1 MILDTDTPSLAG
13 SLSFPNTIGLLI
25 IIIACISYVYV
36 RFYYV
41 DFGSVRGIPEVP
53 GGSWLHGHLHMLG
66 KDHATAAE
74 KWSKEHQMPIFQ
86 MRLGNRR
93 AIVLNTFE
101 AARDWIVL
109 NQSATVD
116 RPWLYT
122 FHGIIS
128 KTSGWFVG
136 NSIHDINAHSEI
148 ASTIGTNPWNER
160 TKKQRR
166 VVGSLTTATAMQ
178 RLESLLDLETSQMVS
193 GILTDGS
200 GGKLELSPHVYQ
212 KRLALNIMMMFCYG
226 ERFSDISDPL
236 LVNILEDAR
245 IISRYLSKSFHRD

>member
-1 MILDTDTPSLAG
+1 MTIDTDTPSPGG
-13 SLSFPNTIGLLI
+13 SLGFPNTILLLI
-25 IIIACISYVYV
+25 IIIASISYVYV
-36 RFYYV
+36 RFCYV
-41 DFGSVRGIPEVP
+41 DFGPVRGIPEVP
-53 GGSWLHGHLHMLG
+53 GGSWLHGHLQMLG

-74 KWSKEHQMPIFQ
+74 RWSKEYQMPIFQ

-109 NQSATVD
+109 NQAATVD

-128 KTSGWFVG
+128 KTSGQFIENG
-136 NSIHDINAHSEI
+136 KHDIDTHSEI

-193 GILTDGS
+193 GMLQDGS
-200 GGKLELSPHVYQ
+200 GGRLELSPHIYQ

-226 ERFSDISDPL
+226 ERFSDIDDPL

-245 IISRYLSKSFHRD
+245 IISRYFSKSFHRD